1 MIPISSFYRLRSFLR
16 ENRLTYILGI
26 AALLA
31 VNIGQ
36 LFIPRLL
43 GIMTD
48 KLSQPGIKHS
58 DFLPFLGIL
67 VGLSLLIAICRF
79 WWRILV
85 MGNARRLEHSLRR
98 MLFSHL
104 QELSPEFFTRHKTGD
119 LMAHATNDVRAVR
132 MALGNGIVMSVDA
145 VFLTTAI
152 LIMMVR
158 TISWKLTLMALLPLP
173 LMLAVVVGFGR
184 VIHTRFRAVQEAFS
198 ALTDRTQ
205 ENFSGIRVVK
215 GFAQE
220 KAELERFAEVNERNV
235 VMNMRLVRIW
245 GLFWPLVSYLAA
257 LSFTIVLG
265 YGGMMVING
274 AISLGDFVAFNT
286 YLGMLTWPVM
296 AIGWVMNIIQR
307 GRASMERINAILDEV
322 PAVQDEHPLAEVERL
337 SGEISIR
344 GLTFTYPGAENPTL
358 HNINLHIRAGE
369 TVGILGRTG
378 SGKTTL
384 LNLLLRLYNPPHGT
398 ITIDGHDI
406 RRIPLE
412 VLRTSIGY
420 VPQDNF
426 LFSTTIK
433 ENVDFAGTGSSE
445 ETIVHYTKLA
455 EVYRDIVDFPQQLDT
470 IVGERGVTLSGGQ
483 KQRIAIA
490 RALIKEPQ
498 ILILDDSLSAVDTET
513 EEAILQNLKDVFQ
526 GRTVILVSH
535 RISTLQG
542 ADKIAVID
550 EGRIIQ
556 MGTHDELVSQP
567 GLYQEIYQRQLLEE
581 EIESVG

>member
-344 GLTFTYPGAENPTL
+344 DLTFTYPGAENPTL

-556 MGTHDELVSQP
+556 MGTHNELVSQP

>member
-1 MIPISSFYRLRSFLR
+1 
-16 ENRLTYILGI
+16 
-26 AALLA
+26 

-48 KLSQPGIKHS
+48 KISEEGLQHR
-58 DFLPFLGIL
+58 DFLPYLGIL
-67 VGLSLLIAICRF
+67 VGLSLLIAAFRYL
-79 WWRILV
+79 WRIFV
-85 MGNARRLEHSLRR
+85 MGNARRLEYSLRR
-98 MLFSHL
+98 MLFGHL
-104 QELSPEFFTRHKTGD
+104 QDLSPEFFTSHKTGD
-119 LMAHATNDVRAVR
+119 LMAHATNDIRAVR
-132 MALGNGIVMSVDA
+132 MALGNGIVMTVDA

-184 VIHTRFRAVQEAFS
+184 VIHTRFKAVQEAFA

-205 ENFSGIRVVK
+205 ENFAGIRVVK

-220 KAELERFAEVNERNV
+220 EAELTRFAEVNEQNV
-235 VMNMRLVRIW
+235 AMNMRLVRIW
-245 GLFWPLVSYLAA
+245 GLFWPLVSYLAG

-274 AISLGDFVAFNT
+274 AISLGDFVAFNS
-286 YLGMLTWPVM
+286 YLGMLTWPIL

-307 GRASMERINAILDEV
+307 GRASMDRINSILDEV
-322 PAVQDEHPLAEVERL
+322 PAVQDEPALAELKRL
-337 SGEISIR
+337 SGEITIKD
-344 GLTFTYPGAENPTL
+344 LTFTYPGAPSPALEG
-358 HNINLHIRAGE
+358 INLQIAPGE

-384 LNLLLRLYNPPHGT
+384 LNLLLRLYNPPYGT
-398 ITIDGHDI
+398 ITLDGHDI

-412 VLRTSIGY
+412 LLRTSIGY

-426 LFSTTIK
+426 LFSTSIK
-433 ENVDFAGTGSSE
+433 ENVDFAATDASLDDVVKFTE
-445 ETIVHYTKLA
+445 LA
-455 EVYRDIVDFPQQLDT
+455 EVYRDIKDFPSQFDT
-470 IVGERGVTLSGGQ
+470 MVGERGVTLSGGQ

-490 RALIKEPQ
+490 RALIKDPQ
-498 ILILDDSLSAVDTET
+498 VLILDDSLSAVDTET
-513 EEAILQNLKDVFQ
+513 EEAILQNLKGVFD

-542 ADKIAVID
+542 ADKIVVLD
-550 EGRIIQ
+550 QGRIVQ
-556 MGTHDELVSQP
+556 MGTHDELVQQP
-567 GLYQEIYQRQLLEE
+567 GLYQEIYQRQLLEK